1 MKGPSVIELEL
12 VVPPERSDKAI
23 RLLEATLDQLKEPGP
38 VTNGTGGQ
46 LEDSIQERMWS
57 LRIQ

>member
-1 MKGPSVIELEL
+1 VIELEL